1 MENVINC
8 IEDIKEKINSQDYIN
23 LYNYISDL
31 PPPRAQSVPH
41 KIYFNL
47 KTSFVVL
54 MEDGEEKEK
63 QVETSITE
71 DVVLKRRLFFTHGM
85 DMEIEY
91 LLIDE
96 GINPYRIS
104 TKFFKHQDK
113 VVKKLLKIRSDS
125 DVSSIEQFNNNLSI
139 IGVYPQ

>member
-1 MENVINC
+1 
-8 IEDIKEKINSQDYIN
+8 
-23 LYNYISDL
+23 
-31 PPPRAQSVPH
+31 
-41 KIYFNL
+41 
-47 KTSFVVL
+47 

-63 QVETSITE
+63 EIDTSIVE